1 MLSQLGI
8 IQDIFAEYERVS
20 GLRLNVKKTVFV
32 PLFTF
37 GAMSLRSRLHAAAP
51 LWGQLCIA
59 EQAKYLG

>member
-1 MLSQLGI
+1 MSQLGRL
-8 IQDIFAEYERVS
+8 QVIFSEYERLS

-32 PLFTF
+32 PLFHF
-37 GAMSLRSRLHAAAP
+37 DALPLRSRLHAAAP